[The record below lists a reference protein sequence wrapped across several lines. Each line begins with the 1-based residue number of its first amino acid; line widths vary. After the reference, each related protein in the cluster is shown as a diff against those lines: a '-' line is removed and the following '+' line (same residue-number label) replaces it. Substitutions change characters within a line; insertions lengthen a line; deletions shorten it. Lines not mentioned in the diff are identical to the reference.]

1 MVEFIT
7 LLLGLVSGVQP
18 LEVSVTE
25 DVAKVELRLD
35 GAVVATLDGE
45 PWRAGVDL
53 GAGLKPQVLA
63 AVAFDGAGQQVHRA
77 EQILNLA
84 RSRAVLRIILGR
96 PREDGT
102 RDGRLVWMSA
112 DNAKPKRVAVTLD
125 GEPLE
130 VVAWRGFKLPF
141 TELESEQVHMVTA
154 QADFPG
160 GVVAT
165 ATVLLGGA
173 YGEEVTSQL
182 TAVPVLVEP
191 GTKLPAPERMVGWLT
206 KDGEPLE
213 IMAVEERGAEVV
225 VVRDRYALGPLWSL
239 ARRFRE
245 QRHRQIGK
253 LAPGQAIRLLEPTP
267 LRERIGDSEREL
279 EMFRL
284 SAPLSEGYGGVPW
297 ILGSN
302 FFRRP
307 APDDA
312 EEAGLEETGE
322 ERAKPRAEV
331 QKPESDWYG
340 GRPQRLADAVAN
352 AGLTAAA
359 SGWLRTVVLVLGE
372 TPEDESH
379 WSPAQVRDYL
389 RTLRVPLTVW
399 STASETRRAELGG
412 TAGWEPIEDVST
424 RADYL
429 QAAGRLAKSLGRQRI
444 LWVRGEHF
452 VHDIGLAPH
461 AAGVRLA
468 E

>member
-1 MVEFIT
+1 MVEFMT

-25 DVAKVELRLD
+25 DVAKVEMRLD

-45 PWRAGVDL
+45 PWRAKVDL
-53 GAGLKPQVLA
+53 GAGLRPHVLA
-63 AVAFDGAGQQVHRA
+63 AVAFDGSGQEIHRA
-77 EQILNLA
+77 EQVLNVSQ
-84 RSRAVLRIILGR
+84 SRAALRIVLGR
-96 PREDGT
+96 PQGDGT

-112 DNAKPKRVAVTLD
+112 ENVKPKRVAVTLD

-130 VVAWRGFKLPF
+130 VVARRAFKLPF
-141 TELESEQVHMVTA
+141 SELESEHAHMVNA

-160 GVVAT
+160 GVVAN

-173 YGEEVTSQL
+173 YGEQVTSQL
-182 TAVPVLVEP
+182 TAVPVLLEP
-191 GTKLPAPERMVGWLT
+191 GTELPAPERMAGWLR
-206 KDGEPLE
+206 KNGEPLE
-213 IMAVEERGAEVV
+213 VMAVEERGAEVV

-239 ARRFRE
+239 AYRFRE

-253 LAPGQAIRLLEPTP
+253 LRPGQAIRLLEATP
-267 LRERIGDSEREL
+267 RRERIGDSEREL

-284 SAPLSEGYGGVPW
+284 SEPLSEGYGGVPW
-297 ILGSN
+297 ILGTK

-307 APDDA
+307 TPDDPEASA
-312 EEAGLEETGE
+312 EPDAVGKQESRDSGPK
-322 ERAKPRAEV
+322 KP
-331 QKPESDWYG
+331 STDFYD

-372 TPEDESH
+372 EPEDESH
-379 WSPAQVRDYL
+379 WSAAEIRAYL
-389 RTLRVPLTVW
+389 RTLRVPFVVW
-399 STASETRRAELGG
+399 STASETRRFELGG
-412 TAGWEPIEDVST
+412 LEGWEPIVDIST

-452 VHDIGLAPH
+452 VHDVRLAPH
-461 AAGVRLA
+461 VAGVRLA